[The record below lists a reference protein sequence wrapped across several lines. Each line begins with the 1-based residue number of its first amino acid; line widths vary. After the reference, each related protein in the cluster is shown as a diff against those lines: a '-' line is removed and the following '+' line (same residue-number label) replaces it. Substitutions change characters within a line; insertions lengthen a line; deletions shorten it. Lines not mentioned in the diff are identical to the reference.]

1 MFKLQMK
8 KLKFEGNYMNVFYQL
23 LRKNWWLCLLLFF
36 IIIRIVIA
44 LKIPLFAQGN
54 AAADDYLYIV
64 YAKNLLAG
72 HWLGPFNSLTL
83 AKSISFSLFLAINYI
98 LGIPYSLALILYY
111 LFSVAILAYS
121 IYKVSQK
128 KVLSYILFIFLLY
141 SPIMLHQENIQ
152 KIYRG
157 GVLIS
162 SAILVIGTFIGLYAS
177 TSGRERK
184 RKIIFW
190 SILSS
195 ISLSFFYY
203 LKEDSIWLMPF
214 VMILSI
220 SSVITVII
228 SKSQNFKDF
237 SLHLLLIVLPILSL
251 TATTF
256 FYKHMNYKY
265 YDEYTI
271 TDRSGTYY
279 KDFLHD
285 LLVIQESEKYQ
296 SNIWISKVAVEKA
309 EKYSPTL
316 RKFSD
321 QLRNSFTNY
330 STGQSIEYPGD
341 MIFWKF
347 RDTFSTLYLHKNGI
361 YANNF
366 YKKVHNELSHAF
378 NTDKLK
384 KSNRFYLSQVSQGL
398 RFSDI
403 LWFKNHTVNY
413 FNTMISYKYNKLSVN
428 EATGSF
434 NQLLNMS
441 ELTHSSIIWPG
452 TINTFFS
459 KKSAIFV
466 SFTQTHI
473 TKFYQNISKVMFII
487 GSIGI
492 LLLLLQ
498 MLLQLLNKN
507 YHLLPL
513 TIVILSMFLSAFA
526 LFIGVEWFSRF
537 LSIKKFYD
545 YVSCAIPIM
554 QTLEIIGCFH
564 IFTFIINF
572 FRRKN

>member
-1 MFKLQMK
+1 
-8 KLKFEGNYMNVFYQL
+8 MNVFYQF
-23 LRKNWWLCLLLFF
+23 LRKKWLLFLFLFF
-36 IIIRIVIA
+36 IIIRIIIA
-44 LKIPLFAQGN
+44 LRIPLFAQGN
-54 AAADDYLYIV
+54 ASTDDYLYIV
-64 YAKNLLAG
+64 YAKSLLAG
-72 HWLGPFNSLTL
+72 HWLGSFNSLTL
-83 AKSISFSLFLAINYI
+83 VKSISFSLFLVINYV
-98 LGIPYSLALILYY
+98 LGIPYRFALILYY
-111 LFSVAILAYS
+111 LFSVTILSYS
-121 IYKVSQK
+121 IYKVTQK

-141 SPIMLHQENIQ
+141 SPIMLHQENVQ

-162 SAILVIGTFIGLYAS
+162 STILVIGAFIGLYAS
-177 TSGRERK
+177 IRERK
-184 RKIIFW
+184 IKIIFW

-195 ISLSFFYY
+195 ISLPFFYY

-214 VMILSI
+214 VVILSI
-220 SSVITVII
+220 SSIITVII
-228 SKSQNFKDF
+228 SKSQNFKDL
-237 SLHLLLIVLPILSL
+237 SLHLLLIALPIFSL
-251 TATTF
+251 TMVTL
-256 FYKHMNYKY
+256 FYKNMNYKY

-285 LLVIQESEKYQ
+285 LLVIQEGEKYQ
-296 SNIWISKVAVEKA
+296 SNIWISKSAVEKA

-316 RKFSD
+316 RNFSD
-321 QLRNSFTNY
+321 QLNNSFTNS
-330 STGQSIEYPGD
+330 STGQNIEYPGD
-341 MIFWKF
+341 IIFWEF

-366 YKKVHNELSHAF
+366 YKKVHNELLHAF
-378 NTDKLK
+378 NTGKLR

-403 LWFKNHTVNY
+403 LWFKNHTGNY

-441 ELTHSSIIWPG
+441 ELTHSPIIWPG

-466 SFTQTHI
+466 SFIQTHI
-473 TKFYQNISKVMFII
+473 TKFYQSISKIVFII

-498 MLLQLLNKN
+498 ILLQLLNKN

-513 TIVILSMFLSAFA
+513 LIVIFSMLLSAFA

-545 YVSCAIPIM
+545 YISCAIPIM
-554 QTLEIIGCFH
+554 QTLEIIGCFFT
-564 IFTFIINF
+564 FTFIINF
-572 FRRKN
+572 FPRKKIKDLE